1 MQHLTLTGSWHLYAP
16 GDTTPIPASVP
27 GCVHLDLLAA
37 GRLADPFYR
46 DQERLQMGI
55 GETDW
60 RYERTFTLAPDWL
73 ACDRL
78 LLRCHG
84 LDTLATV
91 TVNDRVIG
99 RADNMFRLWE
109 FDLKPAA
116 RAGENTIR
124 IDLAAPMPYMRRME
138 AEKGALAG
146 WVEPMRISS
155 GAWIRKQPSNF
166 GWDWGPKLVTSGI
179 WRAIALVG
187 FNTARLADVAIRQ
200 THAPGAVTLSV
211 RVDLERVAPAPLT
224 AAIDV
229 SRDGQIVSS
238 AVVPFAAEETSASAR
253 LPIPDPALWWVRGLG
268 DQPLYTVRVAL
279 RTADGAPLDA
289 WERQIGLRTLTLERH
304 PDGAGET
311 FYFAC
316 NGVPF
321 FAKGANWIP
330 ATAYPGQAV
339 DYAPLIDAAAAA
351 HMNMLRVWGGGVY
364 EEDAFY
370 DLCDRYGIAV
380 WQDFM
385 FACGT
390 YPTDDAAFMANV
402 EAEARDTLRR
412 LRHHPCLA
420 LWCGNNEIEQGMSDP
435 AWLATLSWEQYAA
448 LFDRLL
454 ADLTRELAPDTAY
467 WPGSPHKPTGD
478 RADTLNPES
487 GDSHLW
493 AVWHGRQPFDWYHT
507 RTDRFI
513 SEFGFQSLPEPATIA
528 EFTLPEDRNLT
539 SYVMEFH
546 QRSAIGNSTIVHYLL
561 DWFRLPTSFSGLA
574 WLSQIVQG
582 LAMTYAVEGWRR
594 GMPRTMGALYWQL
607 NDLWPGPSWSSI
619 DWRGR
624 WKALHYLARRFF
636 APSLVS
642 GVVDPAASAVHVH
655 VTHDG
660 RAPLTGRV
668 RAVITDAAGAPLRTA
683 LLPVTVMPG
692 TSSAVGALDVAADVR
707 ARGERDLLI
716 WLDLLADD
724 PADELPRSEALVL
737 LCRPKHLE
745 LRPPR
750 IETAIAPLGAGEY
763 AVTLTTDTAAL
774 YVWIDAPDAQP
785 SDGFFHLRPGVARTV
800 RVRTDDPARLRVRS
814 LVDTYLPGRFTD

>member
-1 MQHLTLTGSWHLYAP
+1 MLSLSLNGSWRLCP
-16 GDTTPIPASVP
+16 IGDETPIPASVP

-46 DQERLQMGI
+46 DNERLQMWI

-60 RYERTFTLAPDWL
+60 RYERTFALDADLL

-91 TVNDRVIG
+91 TVNDRIVG

-116 RAGENTIR
+116 RIGENTIR

-138 AEKGALAG
+138 AEKRPLAG

-179 WRAIALVG
+179 WRTIEIVG
-187 FNTARLADVAIRQ
+187 FHTARLADVAIRQ
-200 THAPGAVTLSV
+200 RHDPGAVTLSV
-211 RVDLERVAPAPLT
+211 HVDLERT
-224 AAIDV
+224 AAVPLIAEV
-229 SRDGQIVSS
+229 TIVRNGQTVSS
-238 AVVPFAAEETSASAR
+238 AVLPFAAGETSASAA
-253 LPIPDPALWWVRGLG
+253 LPIPEPALWWVRGLG
-268 DQPLYTVRVAL
+268 DQPLYTVRVDL
-279 RTADGAPLDA
+279 RTADGAPLDR

-304 PDGAGET
+304 PDGRGET

-339 DYAPLIDAAAAA
+339 DYGPLIDAAAAA

-364 EEDAFY
+364 EDDAFY
-370 DLCDRYGIAV
+370 DLCDRCGIAV

-402 EAEARDTLRR
+402 EAEARDNLRR

-420 LWCGNNEIEQGMSDP
+420 LWCGNNEIEQGMIDP
-435 AWLATLSWEQYAA
+435 TWLATLSWEQYSL

-454 ADLTRELAPDTAY
+454 ADLTRELAPETAY

-493 AVWHGRQPFDWYHT
+493 AVWHGRQPFEWYHT

-528 EFTLPEDRNLT
+528 EFTLPDDRNLT
-539 SYVMEFH
+539 SYIMEFH
-546 QRSAIGNSTIVHYLL
+546 QRSAIGNSTIIHYLL
-561 DWFRLPTSFSGLA
+561 DWFRLPASFSGLA

-594 GMPRTMGALYWQL
+594 SMPRTMGALYWQL

-642 GVVDPAASAVHVH
+642 GVVDPAASTVHIH

-660 RAPLTGRV
+660 RTPLTGRV
-668 RAVITDAAGAPLRTA
+668 RAVITDAAGAPLRTT
-683 LLPVTVMPG
+683 LLPVTVEPG
-692 TSSAVGALDVAADVR
+692 TSSVVGALDLTADVR

-716 WLDLLADD
+716 WLDLLTDD
-724 PADELPRSEALVL
+724 ATDALPLSEALLL

-745 LRPPR
+745 LRRPR
-750 IETAIAPLGAGEY
+750 IETAIARAGANQY
-763 AVTLTTDTAAL
+763 DVALTTDAAAL

-785 SDGFFHLRPGVARTV
+785 ADGFFHLRPGTPRTV
-800 RVRTDDPARLRVRS
+800 RVRTDDPTRLRVRS
-814 LVDTYLPGRFTD
+814 LVDTYLPGSFAD